1 MKVPNMD
8 EFQRIAIALA
18 VVGATIAIVRLH
30 YYLRDKAV
38 ETAQWKGEVNSDR
51 ESFKA
56 FMSRIEGT
64 IERIFERLP
73 EKPYRESSPLR
84 LNELGLR
91 VLESTEGERWTKQ
104 LVPQLLDRVRDLPD
118 YMVQNRA
125 EEEIR
130 TTIDKEPQLEAKIQM
145 AAYEYGLPIEQVEM
159 VLCIHLRDTLL
170 ATRSSA

>member
-1 MKVPNMD
+1 MD
-8 EFQRIAIALA
+8 EFQRIAIALGI
-18 VVGATIAIVRLH
+18 VSATIAFVRLH

-38 ETAQWKGEVNSDR
+38 ETAQWKGEVDSDR

-56 FMSRIEGT
+56 FMTRIEGT

-84 LNELGLR
+84 LNELGLK
-91 VLESTEGERWTKQ
+91 VLESTEGQRWIKQ
-104 LVPQLLDRVRDLPD
+104 LVPQLLDSVRDLPD
-118 YMVQNRA
+118 YKVHTRA

-130 TTIDKEPQLEAKIQM
+130 TAIDTQPQLEAKIQM
-145 AAYEYGLPIEQVEM
+145 AAYEYGLPIEQVET

-170 ATRSSA
+170 TTRSNA